1 MGYDVHL
8 VKPEIGGQQP
18 DEFSDREWRAFEQKH
33 PDIDYVYYAD
43 GKITCKN
50 PSEAQLATLAKI
62 AFTRGWRLRG
72 DDGEYYDDSGQ
83 VIAEVAAPQ
92 PGFFGRV
99 RNIFAERRAAR
110 ELAAEMAGVECAFR
124 VGDHVKLIHRTG
136 GVVVK
141 IDKAGNSGLGQ
152 IDVRFPDGAVMSGI
166 FPDGGF
172 EREG

>member
-8 VKPEIGGQQP
+8 VKPEIGGQA
-18 DEFSDREWRAFEQKH
+18 DEFSDREWRAFQQRH
-33 PDIDYVYYAD
+33 PGIDYVYHAD

-50 PSEAQLATLAKI
+50 PSEAQLAELAKI
-62 AFTRGWRLRG
+62 AYTQGWRLRG

-83 VIAEVAAPQ
+83 VIVEAAAPR

-110 ELAAEMAGVECAFR
+110 ELAADMASVECAFR

-141 IDKAGNSGLGQ
+141 IDRAGNSGLGQ
-152 IDVRFPDGAVMSGI
+152 IDVRFPDGAVVSGI

-172 EREG
+172 ERED